1 MMAFSILLNFLHQQN
16 SIVSWYFG
24 FTTLLFYEISVL
36 SLFIKMRWE
45 RFISINI
52 KLWQLTGDLYVA

>member
-52 KLWQLTGDLYVA
+52 KLSQLTGDLYVA